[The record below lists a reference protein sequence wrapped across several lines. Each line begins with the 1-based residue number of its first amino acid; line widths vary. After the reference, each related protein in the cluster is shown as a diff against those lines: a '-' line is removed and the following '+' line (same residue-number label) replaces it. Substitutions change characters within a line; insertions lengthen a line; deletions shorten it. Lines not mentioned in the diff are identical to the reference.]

1 MEESTQSNGIWKVL
15 VAVLAITSGI
25 LGYLLLDSKTAIK
38 NQTEVINQKVEELA
52 SARVRLDS
60 IGSQLDAKIAQI
72 KVFGGNVESLEAA
85 KRQLESDKIQLK
97 KVNSFSKQKYDVK
110 IADFVTLL
118 AAKDAELGQLKKENV
133 ELVAKNKDL
142 FSQNGTLT
150 NENMGLKTSKQQL
163 ADSVDDAYR
172 RNRELT
178 AKVTRASALQAQF
191 VQVLALSDKNKERD
205 GGVYRASKV
214 DKIKVIF
221 QLQPNPIAK
230 QDVKTIFMRV
240 MDPDGAVLYDSG
252 VGSGNFDMFGKE
264 STYTAKTDVQFVNTG
279 QGVEIIYGR
288 GSAIQYREGHYKIEL
303 FSEGF
308 KIGDGSFDIK

>member
-1 MEESTQSNGIWKVL
+1 MEESTQRNGIWKVL
-15 VAVLAITSGI
+15 VAVFAITSGV
-25 LGYLLLDSKTAIK
+25 LGYLLFDAKAAIK
-38 NQTEVINQKVEELA
+38 NQTEIVNQKVEELA

-72 KVFGGNVESLEAA
+72 KVLGGNVESLEAA
-85 KRQLESDKIQLK
+85 KRQLESDKVQLK

-118 AAKDAELGQLKKENV
+118 AAKDAELVQLKKENV
-133 ELVAKNKDL
+133 QLVAKNKDL

-150 NENMGLKTSKQQL
+150 NENMGLKNSKQQL

-191 VQVLALSDKNKERD
+191 VQAMALSERGKERD

-221 QLQPNPIAK
+221 QLQANPIAK

-240 MDPDGAVLYDSG
+240 LDPDGAVLYDSG

-264 STYTAKTDVQFVNTG
+264 STYTAKTDIQFANTG

-303 FSEGF
+303 YSEGF

>member
-1 MEESTQSNGIWKVL
+1 MEETTQSNGIWKVL

-25 LGYLLLDSKTAIK
+25 LGYLLFDSKSKVKA
-38 NQTEVINQKVEELA
+38 QDEVINQKVEELA

-72 KVFGGNVESLEAA
+72 KVLGGNVESLEAA
-85 KRQLESDKIQLK
+85 KKQLEADKVQLK
-97 KVNSFSKQKYDVK
+97 KVNSFSKQQYDVK

-118 AAKDAELGQLKKENV
+118 AAKDAELSQLKKENV

-150 NENMGLKTSKQQL
+150 SENMGLKTAKQLL
-163 ADSVDDAYR
+163 ADSVNDAYR

-191 VQVLALSDKNKERD
+191 VQALALSDKNKERD

-240 MDPDGAVLYDSG
+240 LDPDGAVLYDSG

-264 STYTAKTDVQFVNTG
+264 STYTAKTDIQFQNNG
-279 QGVEIIYGR
+279 QGVEIVYGR

-303 FSEGF
+303 YSEGF
-308 KIGDGSFDIK
+308 KIGEGSFDIK

>member
-25 LGYLLLDSKTAIK
+25 LGYLLFDSKTAIK

-72 KVFGGNVESLEAA
+72 KVLGGNVESLEAA
-85 KRQLESDKIQLK
+85 KRQLESDKVQLK

-133 ELVAKNKDL
+133 ALVAKNKDL

-150 NENMGLKTSKQQL
+150 NENMGLKVSKQNL
-163 ADSVDDAYR
+163 ADSVEDR
-172 RNRELT
+172 KSTRLNSSHRNTSRMPS
-178 AKVTRASALQAQF
+178 SA
-191 VQVLALSDKNKERD
+191 
-205 GGVYRASKV
+205 
-214 DKIKVIF
+214 
-221 QLQPNPIAK
+221 
-230 QDVKTIFMRV
+230 
-240 MDPDGAVLYDSG
+240 
-252 VGSGNFDMFGKE
+252 
-264 STYTAKTDVQFVNTG
+264 
-279 QGVEIIYGR
+279 
-288 GSAIQYREGHYKIEL
+288 
-303 FSEGF
+303 
-308 KIGDGSFDIK
+308 

>member
-1 MEESTQSNGIWKVL
+1 MEESTQNNGIWKVL

-25 LGYLLLDSKTAIK
+25 LGYLLFDSKTAIK

-72 KVFGGNVESLEAA
+72 KVLGGNVESLEAA
-85 KRQLESDKIQLK
+85 KRQLESDKVQLK

-118 AAKDAELGQLKKENV
+118 AAKDAELVQLKKENV

-191 VQVLALSDKNKERD
+191 VQALALSDKNKERD

-240 MDPDGAVLYDSG
+240 LDPDGAVLYDSG

-264 STYTAKTDVQFVNTG
+264 STYTAKTDIQFQNTG

-303 FSEGF
+303 YSEGF
-308 KIGDGSFDIK
+308 KIGEGSFDIK

>member
-72 KVFGGNVESLEAA
+72 KVLGGNVESLEAA

-97 KVNSFSKQKYDVK
+97 KVGSFSKQKYDVK

-118 AAKDAELGQLKKENV
+118 AAKDAELVQLKKENV

-191 VQVLALSDKNKERD
+191 VQALALSDKNKERD

-240 MDPDGAVLYDSG
+240 MDPDGAVLYDSA

-303 FSEGF
+303 YSEGF
-308 KIGDGSFDIK
+308 KIGEGSFDIK

>member
-25 LGYLLLDSKTAIK
+25 LGYLLFNSKIAIK

-72 KVFGGNVESLEAA
+72 KVLGGNVESLEAA
-85 KRQLESDKIQLK
+85 KKQLEADKVQLK
-97 KVNSFSKQKYDVK
+97 KVNSFSKQQYDVK

-191 VQVLALSDKNKERD
+191 VQALALSDKGKERD

-240 MDPDGAVLYDSG
+240 IDPDGAVLYDSG

-264 STYTAKTDVQFVNTG
+264 STYTAKTDLQFQNTG

-303 FSEGF
+303 YSEGF
-308 KIGDGSFDIK
+308 KIGEGSFDIK

>member
-25 LGYLLLDSKTAIK
+25 LGYLLFDSKTAIK

-72 KVFGGNVESLEAA
+72 KVFGGNVESLKAA

>member
-1 MEESTQSNGIWKVL
+1 MEESTQNNGIWKVA
-15 VAVLAITSGI
+15 VGVLAVISGI
-25 LGYLLLDSKTAIK
+25 LGYLLFDANSKNK
-38 NQTEVINQKVEELA
+38 NQEQVINQKVEELA

-72 KVFGGNVESLEAA
+72 KVLGGNIESLEAA
-85 KRQLESDKIQLK
+85 KKQLEADKLQLK
-97 KVNSFSKQKYDVK
+97 KVNAFSKKQYDVK

-118 AAKDAELGQLKKENV
+118 AAKDAELVQLKRENG

-142 FSQNGTLT
+142 FSQNSTLT
-150 NENMGLKTSKQQL
+150 NENMGLKSEKQNL
-163 ADSVDDAYR
+163 TDSVDNYYR

-191 VQVLALSDKNKERD
+191 VQAIALSDKGKERD

-230 QDVKTIFMRV
+230 QDTKTIYMRV
-240 MDPDGAVLYDSG
+240 FDPDGAVLYDSG

-264 STYTAKTDVQFVNTG
+264 STYTVKKDIQFQNNG

-308 KIGDGSFDIK
+308 KIGEGSFDIK

>member
-15 VAVLAITSGI
+15 VAILAITSGI
-25 LGYLLLDSKTAIK
+25 LGYLLFDAKTKVKA
-38 NQTEVINQKVEELA
+38 QDEVINQKVEELA
-52 SARVRLDS
+52 SARIRLDS

-72 KVFGGNVESLEAA
+72 KVLGGNVESLEAA
-85 KRQLESDKIQLK
+85 KRQLEADKVQLK
-97 KVNSFSKQKYDVK
+97 KVNAFSKQQYDVK

-118 AAKDAELGQLKKENV
+118 AAKDAELIQLKKENV

-150 NENMGLKTSKQQL
+150 SENMGLKTAKQLL
-163 ADSVDDAYR
+163 ADSVSDAYR

-191 VQVLALSDKNKERD
+191 VQALALSDKNKERD

-240 MDPDGAVLYDSG
+240 LDPDGAVLYDSG

-264 STYTAKTDVQFVNTG
+264 STYTAKTDIQFQNNG

-303 FSEGF
+303 YSEGF
-308 KIGDGSFDIK
+308 KIGEGSFDIK

>member
-25 LGYLLLDSKTAIK
+25 LGYLLFDSKSKVKA
-38 NQTEVINQKVEELA
+38 QDEVINQKVEELA

-72 KVFGGNVESLEAA
+72 KVLGGNVESLEAA
-85 KRQLESDKIQLK
+85 KKQLEADKVQLK
-97 KVNSFSKQKYDVK
+97 KVNSFSKKQYDVK

-118 AAKDAELGQLKKENV
+118 AAKDAELVQLKKENV

-150 NENMGLKTSKQQL
+150 NENMGLKTAKQQL

-191 VQVLALSDKNKERD
+191 VQALALSDKGKERD

-230 QDVKTIFMRV
+230 QDVKTIYMRV

-303 FSEGF
+303 YSEGF
-308 KIGDGSFDIK
+308 KIGEGSFDIK

>member
-25 LGYLLLDSKTAIK
+25 LGYLLFDSKSKVKA
-38 NQTEVINQKVEELA
+38 QDEVINQKVEELA

-72 KVFGGNVESLEAA
+72 KVLGGNVESLEAA
-85 KRQLESDKIQLK
+85 KRQLEADKVQLK
-97 KVNSFSKQKYDVK
+97 KVNSFSKQQYDVK

-118 AAKDAELGQLKKENV
+118 AAKDAELVQLKKENV

-150 NENMGLKTSKQQL
+150 NENMGLKTARQQL
-163 ADSVDDAYR
+163 SDSVDDAYR

-191 VQVLALSDKNKERD
+191 VQALALSDKNKERD

-264 STYTAKTDVQFVNTG
+264 STYTAKTDIQFQNTG
-279 QGVEIIYGR
+279 QGVEIVYGR

-308 KIGDGSFDIK
+308 KIGEGSFDIK

>member
-15 VAVLAITSGI
+15 VAILAITSGI
-25 LGYLLLDSKTAIK
+25 LGYLLFDSKSKVKA
-38 NQTEVINQKVEELA
+38 QDEVINQKVEELA

-72 KVFGGNVESLEAA
+72 KVLGGNIESLEAA
-85 KRQLESDKIQLK
+85 KRQLEADKIQLK
-97 KVNSFSKQKYDVK
+97 KVNSFSKKQYDVK

-118 AAKDAELGQLKKENV
+118 AAKDAELVQLKKENV

-150 NENMGLKTSKQQL
+150 SENMGLKTVRQQL

-191 VQVLALSDKNKERD
+191 VQALALSDKGKERE

-240 MDPDGAVLYDSG
+240 MDPDGAVLYDSA

-264 STYTAKTDVQFVNTG
+264 STYTAKTDIQFQNTG
-279 QGVEIIYGR
+279 QGVEIVYGR

-308 KIGDGSFDIK
+308 KIGEGSFDIK

>member
-15 VAVLAITSGI
+15 VAILAITSGI
-25 LGYLLLDSKTAIK
+25 LGYLLFDSKSKVKA
-38 NQTEVINQKVEELA
+38 QDEVINQKVEELA

-72 KVFGGNVESLEAA
+72 KVLGGNIESLEAA
-85 KRQLESDKIQLK
+85 KRQLEADKIQLK
-97 KVNSFSKQKYDVK
+97 KVNSFSKQQYDVK

-118 AAKDAELGQLKKENV
+118 AAKDAELVQLKKENV

-150 NENMGLKTSKQQL
+150 SENMGLKTVRQQL

-191 VQVLALSDKNKERD
+191 VQALALSDKGKERE

-240 MDPDGAVLYDSG
+240 MDPDGAVLYDSA

-264 STYTAKTDVQFVNTG
+264 STYTAKTDIQFQNTG
-279 QGVEIIYGR
+279 QGVEIVYGR

-308 KIGDGSFDIK
+308 KIGEGSFDIK

>member
-25 LGYLLLDSKTAIK
+25 LGYLLFDSKTAIK

>member
-25 LGYLLLDSKTAIK
+25 LGYLLFDSKTAIK

-72 KVFGGNVESLEAA
+72 KVLGGNVESLEAA
-85 KRQLESDKIQLK
+85 KRQLESDKVQLK
-97 KVNSFSKQKYDVK
+97 KVNSFSKQKYDIK

-191 VQVLALSDKNKERD
+191 VQALALSDKNKERD

-240 MDPDGAVLYDSG
+240 LDPDGAVLYDSG

-279 QGVEIIYGR
+279 QGVEIVYGR

-308 KIGDGSFDIK
+308 KIGEGSFDIK

>member
-1 MEESTQSNGIWKVL
+1 MEESTQNNGIWKVL

-25 LGYLLLDSKTAIK
+25 LGYLLYNSKTAIK

-72 KVFGGNVESLEAA
+72 KVLGGNVESLEAA
-85 KRQLESDKIQLK
+85 KKQLESDKIQLK
-97 KVNSFSKQKYDVK
+97 KVSSFSKQKYDVK

-172 RNRELT
+172 RNRELI

-191 VQVLALSDKNKERD
+191 VQALALSDKNKERD

-214 DKIKVIF
+214 DKIKVVF
-221 QLQPNPIAK
+221 QLQANPIAK

-240 MDPDGAVLYDSG
+240 LDPDGAVLYDSG

-303 FSEGF
+303 YAEGF
-308 KIGDGSFDIK
+308 KIGEGSFDIK

>member
-1 MEESTQSNGIWKVL
+1 MEESTQKNGIWKVL
-15 VAVLAITSGI
+15 VAILAVVAGL
-25 LGYLLLDSKTAIK
+25 LGYMLNDAKAK
-38 NQTEVINQKVEELA
+38 NKDQDQIINQKVEELA

-60 IGSQLDAKIAQI
+60 VGSQLDAKIAQI
-72 KVFGGNVESLEAA
+72 KVLGGNVESLEAA

-118 AAKDAELGQLKKENV
+118 SAKDAELVQLKRENTA
-133 ELVAKNKDL
+133 LVTKNKDL
-142 FSQNGTLT
+142 FTQNSTLT
-150 NENMGLKTSKQQL
+150 NENMGLKTDKQGL
-163 ADSVDDAYR
+163 TDSVDNAYR

-191 VQVLALSDKNKERD
+191 VQAIALSDKNKERD

-221 QLQPNPIAK
+221 QIQPNPIAK
-230 QDVKTIFMRV
+230 QDIKTIFMRV
-240 MDPDGAVLYDSG
+240 LDPDGAMLYDSA
-252 VGSGNFDMFGKE
+252 VGSGNFDLFGKE
-264 STYTAKTDVQFVNTG
+264 STYTTKKDIQFQNNG

-303 FSEGF
+303 YAEGF
-308 KIGDGSFDIK
+308 KIGEGSFDIK

>member
-15 VAVLAITSGI
+15 VAILAITSGI
-25 LGYLLLDSKTAIK
+25 LGYLLMDSKTAIK
-38 NQTEVINQKVEELA
+38 NQTEVINQKVEELS

-72 KVFGGNVESLEAA
+72 KVLGGNVESLEAA
-85 KRQLESDKIQLK
+85 KKQLESDKVALK

-133 ELVAKNKDL
+133 VLVAKNKDL

-191 VQVLALSDKNKERD
+191 VQALALSDKGKERD

-230 QDVKTIFMRV
+230 QDIKTIFMRV
-240 MDPDGAVLYDSG
+240 MDPDGAVLYDSA

-264 STYTAKTDVQFVNTG
+264 STYTAKTDIQFVNTG

-308 KIGDGSFDIK
+308 KIGEGNFDIK

>member
-25 LGYLLLDSKTAIK
+25 LGYLLMDSKTAIK

-72 KVFGGNVESLEAA
+72 KVLGGNVESLEAA
-85 KRQLESDKIQLK
+85 KRQLESDKIALK
-97 KVNSFSKQKYDVK
+97 KVNSFSKQQYDVK

-133 ELVAKNKDL
+133 VLVAKNKDL

-150 NENMGLKTSKQQL
+150 NENMGLKVSKQNL

-191 VQVLALSDKNKERD
+191 VQALALSDKGKERD

-240 MDPDGAVLYDSG
+240 MDPDGAVLYDSA

-303 FSEGF
+303 YSEGF
-308 KIGDGSFDIK
+308 KIGDGNFDIK

>member
-25 LGYLLLDSKTAIK
+25 LGYLLFDSKSKIK
-38 NQTEVINQKVEELA
+38 AQDEVINQKVEELA

-72 KVFGGNVESLEAA
+72 KVLGGNVESLEAA
-85 KRQLESDKIQLK
+85 KKQLEADKVQLK
-97 KVNSFSKQKYDVK
+97 KVNSFSKQQYDVK

-118 AAKDAELGQLKKENV
+118 AAKDAELVQLKKENV

-191 VQVLALSDKNKERD
+191 VQALALSDKGKERE

-264 STYTAKTDVQFVNTG
+264 STYTAKTDIQFQNTG

-303 FSEGF
+303 YSEGF
-308 KIGDGSFDIK
+308 KIGEGSFDIK

>member
-25 LGYLLLDSKTAIK
+25 LGYLLMDSKTAIK

-72 KVFGGNVESLEAA
+72 KVLGGNVESLEAA
-85 KRQLESDKIQLK
+85 KRQLESDKVALK
-97 KVNSFSKQKYDVK
+97 KVNSFSKQQYDVK

-133 ELVAKNKDL
+133 VLVAKNKDL

-150 NENMGLKTSKQQL
+150 NENMGLKVSKQNL

-191 VQVLALSDKNKERD
+191 VQALALSDKNKERD

-230 QDVKTIFMRV
+230 QDIKTIFMRV

-264 STYTAKTDVQFVNTG
+264 STYTAKKDIQFQNNG

-288 GSAIQYREGHYKIEL
+288 GTAIQYREGHYKIEL
-303 FSEGF
+303 YSEGF
-308 KIGDGSFDIK
+308 KIGEGNFDIK

>member
-15 VAVLAITSGI
+15 VAILAITSGI
-25 LGYLLLDSKTAIK
+25 LGYLLFDSKSKVKA
-38 NQTEVINQKVEELA
+38 QDEVINQKVEELA

-72 KVFGGNVESLEAA
+72 KVLGGNVESLEAA
-85 KRQLESDKIQLK
+85 KRQLEADKVQLK
-97 KVNSFSKQKYDVK
+97 KVNSFSKKQYDVK

-118 AAKDAELGQLKKENV
+118 AAKDAELVQLKKENV

-150 NENMGLKTSKQQL
+150 SENMGLKTSKQQL

-191 VQVLALSDKNKERD
+191 VQALALSDKGKERE

-230 QDVKTIFMRV
+230 QDMKTIYMRV

-264 STYTAKTDVQFVNTG
+264 STYTAKTDIQFVNTG
-279 QGVEIIYGR
+279 QGVEIVYGR

-308 KIGDGSFDIK
+308 KIGEGSFDIK

>member
-1 MEESTQSNGIWKVL
+1 MEESTQNNGIWKV
-15 VAVLAITSGI
+15 AVGILAVISGI
-25 LGYLLLDSKTAIK
+25 LGYLLFDANSKNK
-38 NQTEVINQKVEELA
+38 NQEQVINQKVEELA

-72 KVFGGNVESLEAA
+72 KVLGGNIESLEAA
-85 KRQLESDKIQLK
+85 KKQLEADKLQLK
-97 KVNSFSKQKYDVK
+97 KVNAFSKKQYDVK

-118 AAKDAELGQLKKENV
+118 AAKDAELVQLKRENG

-142 FSQNGTLT
+142 FSQNSTLT
-150 NENMGLKTSKQQL
+150 NENMGLKSEKQNL
-163 ADSVDDAYR
+163 TDSVDNYYR

-191 VQVLALSDKNKERD
+191 VQAIALSDKGKERD

-230 QDVKTIFMRV
+230 QDIKTIYMRV
-240 MDPDGAVLYDSG
+240 FDPDGAVLYDSG
-252 VGSGNFDMFGKE
+252 VGSGNFDLFGKE
-264 STYTAKTDVQFVNTG
+264 STYTVKKDIQFQNNG

-308 KIGDGSFDIK
+308 KIGEGSFDIK

>member
-25 LGYLLLDSKTAIK
+25 LGYLLFDSKSKIK
-38 NQTEVINQKVEELA
+38 AQDEVINQKVEELA

-60 IGSQLDAKIAQI
+60 IGSQLDAKITQI
-72 KVFGGNVESLEAA
+72 KVLGGNVESLEAA
-85 KRQLESDKIQLK
+85 KRQLEADKVQLK
-97 KVNSFSKQKYDVK
+97 KVNSFSKKQYDVK

-118 AAKDAELGQLKKENV
+118 AAKDAELVQLKKENV

-191 VQVLALSDKNKERD
+191 VQALALSDKGKERD

-221 QLQPNPIAK
+221 QLQANPIAK

-240 MDPDGAVLYDSG
+240 LDPDGAVLYDSS

-264 STYTAKTDVQFVNTG
+264 STYTAKTDIQFQNTG
-279 QGVEIIYGR
+279 QGVEIVYGR
-288 GSAIQYREGHYKIEL
+288 GSAIQYREGNYKIEL
-303 FSEGF
+303 YSEGF
-308 KIGDGSFDIK
+308 KIGQGSFDIK

>member
-25 LGYLLLDSKTAIK
+25 LGYLLMDSKTAIK

-72 KVFGGNVESLEAA
+72 KVLGGNVESLEAA
-85 KRQLESDKIQLK
+85 KRQLESDKVQLK

-150 NENMGLKTSKQQL
+150 NENMGLKVSKQNL

-191 VQVLALSDKNKERD
+191 VQALALSDKGKERD

-240 MDPDGAVLYDSG
+240 MDPDGAVLYDSA

-303 FSEGF
+303 YSEGF
-308 KIGDGSFDIK
+308 KIGDGNFDIK

>member
-25 LGYLLLDSKTAIK
+25 LGYLLMDSKTAIK

-72 KVFGGNVESLEAA
+72 KVLGGNVESLEAA
-85 KRQLESDKIQLK
+85 KKQLESDKVQLK
-97 KVNSFSKQKYDVK
+97 KVNSFSKQQYDVK

-133 ELVAKNKDL
+133 ALVAKNKDL

-150 NENMGLKTSKQQL
+150 NENMGLKVSKQNL

-191 VQVLALSDKNKERD
+191 VQALALSDKGKERD

-240 MDPDGAVLYDSG
+240 MDPDGAVLYDSA

-303 FSEGF
+303 YSEGF
-308 KIGDGSFDIK
+308 KIGDGNFDIK

>member
-1 MEESTQSNGIWKVL
+1 MEESTQRNGIWKVL
-15 VAVLAITSGI
+15 VAILAITSGV
-25 LGYLLLDSKTAIK
+25 LGYLLMDSKSKVKA
-38 NQTEVINQKVEELA
+38 QDEVINQKVEELA

-72 KVFGGNVESLEAA
+72 KVLGGNVESLEAA
-85 KRQLESDKIQLK
+85 KRQLEADKVQLK
-97 KVNSFSKQKYDVK
+97 KVNSFSKQQYDVK

-118 AAKDAELGQLKKENV
+118 AAKDAELVQLKKENV

-150 NENMGLKTSKQQL
+150 SENMGLKTSKQQL

-191 VQVLALSDKNKERD
+191 VQALALSDKNKERD

-230 QDVKTIFMRV
+230 QDMKTIFMRV
-240 MDPDGAVLYDSG
+240 MDPDGVVLYDSA

-264 STYTAKTDVQFVNTG
+264 STYTAKTDIQFVNTG
-279 QGVEIIYGR
+279 QGAEIVYGR

-303 FSEGF
+303 FAEGF
-308 KIGDGSFDIK
+308 KIGEGSFDIK

>member
-1 MEESTQSNGIWKVL
+1 MEETTQSNGIWKVL

-25 LGYLLLDSKTAIK
+25 LGYLLFDSKSKVKA
-38 NQTEVINQKVEELA
+38 QDEVINQKVEELA

-72 KVFGGNVESLEAA
+72 KVLGGNVESLEAA
-85 KRQLESDKIQLK
+85 KKQLEADKVQLK
-97 KVNSFSKQKYDVK
+97 KVNSFSKQQYDVK

-118 AAKDAELGQLKKENV
+118 AAKDAELSQLKKENV

-150 NENMGLKTSKQQL
+150 SENMGLKTAKQLL
-163 ADSVDDAYR
+163 ADSVNDAYR

-191 VQVLALSDKNKERD
+191 VQALALSDKNKERD

-240 MDPDGAVLYDSG
+240 LDPDGAVLYDSG

-264 STYTAKTDVQFVNTG
+264 STYTAKTDIQFQNNG
-279 QGVEIIYGR
+279 QGVEIVYGR

-303 FSEGF
+303 YSEGF
-308 KIGDGSFDIK
+308 KIGEGSFDVK